1 MDQRSAIRCPES
13 WSDIAPRVELDLLL
27 GALVDDEVRLLVRIA
42 AYIVRNRRLARAVV
56 PEVEDILICAAFDLL
71 GGT

>member
-1 MDQRSAIRCPES
+1 MIRCPES

-27 GALVDDEVRLLVRIA
+27 HALVDDEVGLLVRIA
-42 AYIVRNRRLARAVV
+42 AYIVRNRRFARAVV
-56 PEVEDILICAAFDLL
+56 PEVEDILIYAAFDLL